1 MKRGI
6 VRGGFALI
14 TAVVISA
21 AILATIVGIAT
32 LTVRETRVQA
42 EQNASDQALVVAE
55 RGLADVVSRLKTD
68 LAIEAIAR
76 PKDVTWEPP
85 LSIDSDGTKVST
97 VKTGAHSFCWVKV
110 VPTGAAN
117 QDRNYEIYAAGFI
130 VRPDISSSASSYL
143 TATLAISTTDV
154 IARRVVQLTS
164 FGKMLTS
171 STTTKP
177 DGPSAFDYGL
187 FTGAN
192 FTMSGSKNLLN
203 VTTSETSGIYAVG
216 NIEPVTGSP
225 TFTDLQLYAEG
236 SIDKDVAQKMLVDS
250 SEVYPGYTVSPKP
263 TFPDLNLEAYMDLF
277 DAFVAD
283 PAKAPF
289 DGSKTG
295 YPDLSNASVRSA
307 VLTALGNPQNNWVTV
322 GGHHFVT
329 PDKLSVYTD
338 LVVNGTLPGLSSDPV
353 VLSQQKSALKSTLSK
368 SVFYV
373 RNSVTDPD
381 VTWQSARAYLA
392 GVIVCSGNIKFTG
405 CPDFA
410 QGQVAAFLARGTID
424 LAGSTAANTPA
435 RGIFYAEGWDES
447 KQKFVD
453 KAILYTGSGWFEGQ
467 VISKSTVDWAGSGNI
482 KFTDY
487 SSMIS
492 DLLPDAITTTEI
504 TGFKSF
510 SQTASGW
517 TEKAWADFLNPS

>member
-6 VRGGFALI
+6 VREGFALI

-42 EQNASDQALVVAE
+42 EQSASDQALTVAE

-85 LSIDSDGTKVST
+85 LSIDSDRTK
-97 VKTGAHSFCWVKV
+97 HSFCWVKV

-117 QDRNYEIYAAGFI
+117 QDRDYEIYAAGFI
-130 VRPDISSSASSYL
+130 AAEDISGKTSEQL
-143 TATLAISTTDV
+143 KAIAADPTKV
-154 IARRVVQLTS
+154 LARRVVQLTS
-164 FGKMLTS
+164 FGIMLTS
-171 STTTKP
+171 STKTKP

-187 FTGAN
+187 FTGVD

-203 VTTSETSGIYAVG
+203 MTTSETSGTSGIYAAG
-216 NIEPVTGSP
+216 NIEPITGSP
-225 TFTDLQLYAEG
+225 TFTNLDLYAEG
-236 SIDKDVAQKMLVDS
+236 SIDKDVAKKMLVGS
-250 SEVYPGYTVSPKP
+250 STVNSGYNVGLKP

-307 VLTALGNPQNNWVTV
+307 VLAALGNPQNNWVTV

-338 LVVNGTLPGLSSDPV
+338 LVVNGTLPGLSSDPD
-353 VLSQQKSALKSTLSK
+353 VLSQQKSDLKTTLSR

-373 RNSVTDPD
+373 RTSATDPN
-381 VTWQSARAYLA
+381 VNWQSARAYLA

-410 QGQVAAFLARGTID
+410 EGQVAAFLARGTIE
-424 LAGSTAANTPA
+424 LAGSSAANTPY

-447 KQKFVD
+447 NQKFVD

-510 SQTASGW
+510 SQNSSGW
-517 TEKAWADFLNPS
+517 TEKAWADFLNLS